1 MWQLARRLF
10 QRQGAADSWGILE
23 RVCNFR
29 GPRLASGPP
38 FNSDVLERHVPE
50 SVVQIRDRIACADGV
65 VIATPEYNF
74 SVPGM
79 LKNLLDWLSRSE
91 DQPLAGKPAAPL
103 SAATGPLG
111 GARVQYELRRVLLFF
126 YAMVL
131 VKPEVFI
138 GQAHTKFGPDG
149 CCIDVPTKGYLSAQ
163 MTEFLR
169 WIAKVQAMR
178 S

>member
-1 MWQLARRLF
+1 
-10 QRQGAADSWGILE
+10 
-23 RVCNFR
+23 
-29 GPRLASGPP
+29 
-38 FNSDVLERHVPE
+38 
-50 SVVQIRDRIACADGV
+50 
-65 VIATPEYNF
+65 
-74 SVPGM
+74 M

-91 DQPLAGKPAAPL
+91 DQPLAGKPVALL

-126 YAMVL
+126 DAMVL